1 MKGIDTYWN
10 ILHVAV
16 CIQQGAQA
24 KTLELIERMLEL
36 GEYSYEQIAKIANV
50 SVADIK
56 KIEAKKVALV

>member
-36 GEYSYEQIAKIANV
+36 GEYSYEQIANV

-56 KIEAKKVALV
+56 KIEAEKVALV